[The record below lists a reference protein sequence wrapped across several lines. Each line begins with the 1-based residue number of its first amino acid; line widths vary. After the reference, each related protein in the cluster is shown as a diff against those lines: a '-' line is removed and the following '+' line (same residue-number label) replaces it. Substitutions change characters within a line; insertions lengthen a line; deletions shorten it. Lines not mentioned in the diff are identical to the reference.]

1 MPNWCANRLR
11 VTGPEEE
18 VSKVKALMEGGAAT
32 PVYERAAGEG
42 GSPLSPE
49 VLCAL
54 TARYGVTAEHWYAEA
69 GCDYCGWAT
78 YSGGVQLDERC
89 EMLEWNEE
97 ADEYGY
103 RDVAGPEWIIDNVA
117 SYGG

>member
-42 GSPLSPE
+42 VATLAGSAVRPDR
-49 VLCAL
+49 AL
-54 TARYGVTAEHWYAEA
+54 RRH
-69 GCDYCGWAT
+69 
-78 YSGGVQLDERC
+78 R
-89 EMLEWNEE
+89 
-97 ADEYGY
+97 
-103 RDVAGPEWIIDNVA
+103 
-117 SYGG
+117 